1 MGQAWRSA
9 GRRRTEEKLPVTHPP
24 ESITHGPVAWR
35 WRAARVVG
43 ALSLAFAAVGVALAQ
58 SASGTA
64 AASTEGA
71 PASAGASAATASG
84 PATPATLAELAT
96 RADADELLVA
106 RVEGEAA
113 GTERADELSRQLDS
127 ISASVDAMTKAY
139 SAKALRKMPVMRLE
153 SMARHWRFD
162 KGRFQDWQNEL
173 KQVAGPLLE
182 DAATLSKRRVDWE
195 AQRERVATGELPQL
209 LAPRTDSLIAAL
221 KQAEARLATPL
232 EKQIALKQRGS
243 ELGAR
248 IRLGEAAVTQ
258 AIAEIDRKLLRVDTA
273 PIWSA
278 RTADAGTT
286 DAAASLRE
294 GLDVETRF
302 AKEYGSS
309 DNQRPMI
316 LRVVQVLLLPLVIW
330 LSVRARRSA
339 ALAGADAAKPVYAL
353 SRPVSLWILLGM
365 IGVFVLEPD
374 APLLV
379 HEVAMLIA
387 VIPVLRL
394 TSPEGRRYLGAWPYA
409 ASALFLMMRLGF
421 LVSASPLLYRYYLIL
436 LCLLGIA
443 AMLWLARR
451 LGAAAKAPK
460 EQLRWNRQLRA
471 IAWGGVALFA
481 ISLVANVVGNV
492 SLAETLAGGV
502 IDSGYLA
509 LMLHAA
515 VSACIALL
523 GWLVGRPAAV
533 QAGSAPFSQLAFRLL
548 VLAAGVGWL
557 VYSMERFRI
566 FRPVYAALG
575 SVLGM
580 KAEVG
585 EISISLGE
593 VLVFV
598 VAVLISFW
606 VARGVR
612 ALVHDEVLAR
622 MKVSRGVGNSVAS
635 LIYYGV
641 LVVGLLVALSAAG
654 FKVSQLTIVFGAL
667 GVGIGFGLQGVVAN
681 FVAGLVLMFERP
693 IQPGDTV
700 DVGGT
705 SGTVGEIGL
714 RATTIRTFEGADVVV
729 PNSALVTNNLTNWT
743 LRDASRRFEIH
754 VGVAY
759 GAKPEEVIEI
769 LRSTAT
775 QTPGVAARPAPV
787 ALFMEFGHH
796 ALDFSVR
803 AWTYDADNW
812 LNIRSDLATR
822 IHRALG
828 EAGIEIPYPQQD
840 LHLRSVSQEAGAV
853 FGGRPTQPEALR
865 GLSDT

>member
-1 MGQAWRSA
+1 MA
-9 GRRRTEEKLPVTHPP
+9 
-24 ESITHGPVAWR
+24 
-35 WRAARVVG
+35 RAVG
-43 ALSLAFAAVGVALAQ
+43 ILAFAFSAAAGVTLAQ
-58 SASGTA
+58 APPGGAAADAAPAAAGAGA
-64 AASTEGA
+64 AASHI
-71 PASAGASAATASG
+71 AA
-84 PATPATLAELAT
+84 PATLAELAL
-96 RADADELLVA
+96 RADADEQLVA

-113 GTERADELSRQLDS
+113 ETDRSQELSTRLDS
-127 ISASVDAMTKAY
+127 ISASVDAMIKAY
-139 SAKALRKMPVMRLE
+139 PPRELRKMPVMRLE

-162 KGRFQDWQNEL
+162 RSRFEDWQAEL
-173 KQVAGPLLE
+173 KRVGGPLLE
-182 DAATLSKRRVDWE
+182 DAAALNKRRIDWE
-195 AQRERVATGELPQL
+195 AQRQRIAAGELP
-209 LAPRTDSLIAAL
+209 AVMAGRVDGLIAAL
-221 KQAEARLATPL
+221 KQAEARLAVPL
-232 EKQIALKQRGS
+232 EKQIDLRQRGS

-248 IRLGEAAVTQ
+248 IRQGEGAVAQ
-258 AIAEIDRKLLRVDTA
+258 AIEEIDRRLLRIDAA

-278 RTADAGTT
+278 RAAADAG
-286 DAAASLRE
+286 AVNMAASLRQ

-309 DNQRPMI
+309 ENERPMVLHI
-316 LRVVQVLLLPLVIW
+316 VQVLLLPLVIW
-330 LSVRARRSA
+330 MSVRARRSA
-339 ALAGADAAKPVYAL
+339 ARACAGAVRPVYAL
-353 SRPVSLWILLGM
+353 SRPLSLWVLLAM

-379 HEVAMLIA
+379 HEAAMLIA
-387 VIPVLRL
+387 MVPVLRL
-394 TSPEGRRYLGAWPYA
+394 IPPGARRYLGAWPYA

-421 LVSASPLLYRYYLIL
+421 LISASLLLYRFYLIA
-436 LCLLGIA
+436 LCLLGIG
-443 AMLWLARR
+443 AMLWLLRR
-451 LGAAAKAPK
+451 SSGAGDAQASERWRWSA
-460 EQLRWNRQLRA
+460 QLRVV
-471 IAWGGVALFA
+471 AWCGVALFLV
-481 ISLVANVVGNV
+481 SLAANVVGNV

-509 LMLHAA
+509 LMLYAA
-515 VSACIALL
+515 VGACAALL
-523 GWLVGRPAAV
+523 GWLFDRPSSA
-533 QAGSAPFSQLAFRLL
+533 QQPSAPLPQLGLRLL
-548 VLAAGVGWL
+548 MLGAGIGWL
-557 VYSMERFRI
+557 VYAMERFRI
-566 FRPVYAALG
+566 FRPVYGALS
-575 SVLGM
+575 SVLAV

-585 EISISLGE
+585 EISISLGD
-593 VLVFV
+593 VLVFL

-606 VARGVR
+606 VARGIR

-622 MKVSRGVGNSVAS
+622 LKVSRGVGNSVAS
-635 LIYYGV
+635 LTYYGV
-641 LVVGLLVALSAAG
+641 LVMGLLVALSAAG

-714 RATTIRTFEGADVVV
+714 RATTIRTFDGADVVV

-743 LRDASRRFEIH
+743 LRDASRRIEIH

-759 GAKPEEVIEI
+759 GANPGEVIEI
-769 LRSTAT
+769 LRTTAS
-775 QTPGVAARPAPV
+775 QTPGVASRPAPA

-812 LNIRSDLATR
+812 LNIRSDLAMR

-840 LHLRSVSQEAGAV
+840 LHLRSVSEEAGAML
-853 FGGRPTQPEALR
+853 GARPVGPAA
-865 GLSDT
+865 